1 MELGGG
7 SRRRIAPTA
16 AAAAAEAAAAGIDT
30 SRCERDPR
38 CVRGWK
44 HRGLGGRCSY
54 NAVSR
59 NGLSNGAPVAAI
71 SRLVPAAA
79 AAETP
84 PLQNKSRGAGAR
96 SGAAQRLEAEAL
108 AAGCSPD
115 QCERNPLCMRGY
127 KHRGWGGH
135 CKLRPAPPAAEAAP
149 AVEVV
154 AEEPAAKMEVEAEEP
169 AVAPAVHEP
178 SVALD
183 F

>member
-1 MELGGG
+1 M
-7 SRRRIAPTA
+7 
-16 AAAAAEAAAAGIDT
+16 
-30 SRCERDPR
+30 
-38 CVRGWK
+38 
-44 HRGLGGRCSY
+44 
-54 NAVSR
+54 SR

-79 AAETP
+79 ASATP
-84 PLQNKSRGAGAR
+84 PLQNKGRGAGAR

-135 CKLRPAPPAAEAAP
+135 CKLRPAPPPAEAPP
-149 AVEVV
+149 AVEEAA
-154 AEEPAAKMEVEAEEP
+154 AEDPAAKMAVEEP